1 MEIHRNR
8 EKKTIFINQNAYIKK
23 IVEKFNMH
31 DSKHISTPADN
42 NVILT
47 KSCEDGSVDFPYRQ
61 AIGSLMFAA
70 IVTRP
75 DISYAV
81 GEVSRYMDNPKPPH
95 VLAVKRI
102 LRYLNKTA
110 ERGIEYSGLSTALR
124 GYSDADFARD
134 VDTRKSTTG
143 YEFVV
148 GEGIVTWKSCRQK
161 TVALSTTEAEFM
173 AACEGAKEAV
183 WLHQL
188 LRDVGCNQE
197 SPPTLH
203 IDNQSA
209 IRLIKNSELHQ
220 RTKHIDVRLH
230 FIRQLYE
237 SKAIL
242 IDYVCSEDQLADMF
256 TKPLA
261 IQKFTKNIEMLGMKD
276 MK

>member
-1 MEIHRNR
+1 
-8 EKKTIFINQNAYIKK
+8 
-23 IVEKFNMH
+23 
-31 DSKHISTPADN
+31 
-42 NVILT
+42 
-47 KSCEDGSVDFPYRQ
+47 
-61 AIGSLMFAA
+61 MFAA

-81 GEVSRYMDNPKPPH
+81 GEVSRYMDNPKPLH
-95 VLAVKRI
+95 VSAVKRI

-110 ERGIEYSGLSTALR
+110 ERGIEYSESSTALR
-124 GYSDADFARD
+124 GYTDADFARD

-143 YEFVV
+143 YAFVV
-148 GEGIVTWKSCRQK
+148 GEGVVTWKSRRQK

-188 LRDVGCNQE
+188 LYVGCVQE
-197 SPPTLH
+197 SPPSLY

-242 IDYVCSEDQLADMF
+242 IDYVCSEDQLGDVF
-256 TKPLA
+256 TKPLVV
-261 IQKFTKNIEMLGMKD
+261 QKFTKNIEMLGVKD
-276 MK
+276 LK

>member
-1 MEIHRNR
+1 MGVLN
-8 EKKTIFINQNAYIKK
+8 
-23 IVEKFNMH
+23 
-31 DSKHISTPADN
+31 SHI
-42 NVILT
+42 
-47 KSCEDGSVDFPYRQ
+47 YRQ

-81 GEVSRYMDNPKPPH
+81 GEVSRFMDNPKPSH
-95 VLAVKRI
+95 VSAVKRI
-102 LRYLNKTA
+102 LRYLNGTA
-110 ERGIEYSGLSTALR
+110 ERGIQYSGPSTTLK
-124 GYSDADFARD
+124 GYSDSDFARD

-143 YEFVV
+143 YVFLV
-148 GEGIVTWKSCRQK
+148 GGGVITWKSHRQK

-188 LRDVGCNQE
+188 LRDVGYAQE
-197 SPPTLH
+197 SPPSLY

-237 SKAIL
+237 SKKIS
-242 IDYVCSEDQLADMF
+242 IYYVCSEDQLGDVF
-256 TKPLA
+256 TKPLTT
-261 IQKFTKNIEMLGMKD
+261 QKFIKNVEMLGMKD
-276 MK
+276 LK